1 MEKIGAENNLKN
13 ETTQWVKFSLGGEN
27 YGIRVLKVQEI
38 QRYSEI
44 SPIPG
49 APSYVLGIINL
60 RGSVISVLNTREKFG
75 LEDYEITD
83 DSRIVILE
91 VGPQVIGILVDS
103 VAEVISLKASDV
115 DLAPNVGNDETAKF
129 IDGVS
134 NKDGDLLIL
143 LDAEKIL
150 NEEEWEDLSHL

>member
-1 MEKIGAENNLKN
+1 MSKSAAGSHSQN

-75 LEDYEITD
+75 LPDYEITD

-91 VGPQVIGILVDS
+91 VGKQIIGILVDS
-103 VAEVISLKASDV
+103 VAEVISLQASDV
-115 DLAPNVGNDETAKF
+115 DIAPNVGNDETAKF

-134 NKDGDLLIL
+134 NKGGELLIL

-150 NEEEWEDLSHL
+150 NEDEWEDLSHL

>member
-1 MEKIGAENNLKN
+1 MDKIGAETKLKN
-13 ETTQWVKFSLGGEN
+13 EITQWVKFSLGGEN

-49 APSYVLGIINL
+49 APSYVLGII
-60 RGSVISVLNTREKFG
+60 
-75 LEDYEITD
+75 EITD

-91 VGPQVIGILVDS
+91 AGPQVIGILVDS
-103 VAEVISLKASDV
+103 VAEVISLKTSDV

>member
-1 MEKIGAENNLKN
+1 MSKPAAGSHSQN

-75 LEDYEITD
+75 LPDYEITD

-91 VGPQVIGILVDS
+91 VGKQIIGILVDS
-103 VAEVISLKASDV
+103 VAEVISLQASDV
-115 DLAPNVGNDETAKF
+115 DIAPNVGNDETAKF

-134 NKDGDLLIL
+134 NKGGELLIL

-150 NEEEWEDLSHL
+150 NEDEWEDLSHL

>member
-1 MEKIGAENNLKN
+1 MSKSSTATHSEN
-13 ETTQWVKFSLGGEN
+13 ETTQWVKFSLSGEN
-27 YGIRVLKVQEI
+27 YGLRVLKVQEI

-60 RGSVISVLNTREKFG
+60 RGNVISVLNTREKFG
-75 LEDYEITD
+75 LSEYEITD

-91 VGPQVIGILVDS
+91 AGTQIVGILVDS
-103 VAEVISLKASDV
+103 VAEVISLQSSDV
-115 DLAPNVGNDETAKF
+115 DIAPNVGNEESAKF

-134 NKDGDLLIL
+134 NKGNELLIL
-143 LDAEKIL
+143 LDSDKIL
-150 NEEEWEDLSHL
+150 NEDEWQDLSNL

>member
-1 MEKIGAENNLKN
+1 MVFAYLKYK
-13 ETTQWVKFSLGGEN
+13 KF
-27 YGIRVLKVQEI
+27 
-38 QRYSEI
+38 
-44 SPIPG
+44 
-49 APSYVLGIINL
+49 
-60 RGSVISVLNTREKFG
+60 
-75 LEDYEITD
+75 EITD

-91 VGPQVIGILVDS
+91 AGPQVIGILVDS
-103 VAEVISLKASDV
+103 VAEVISLKTSDV

>member
-1 MEKIGAENNLKN
+1 MGKFVAEANQKD
-13 ETTQWVKFSLGGEN
+13 ETTQWVKFRLSGES

-60 RGSVISVLNTREKFG
+60 RGNVISVLNTRERFG
-75 LEDYEITD
+75 LGENEITD

-91 VGPQVIGILVDS
+91 AESQIVGILVDS
-103 VAEVISLKASDV
+103 VAEVVSLKTSEV

-129 IDGVS
+129 IDGVT
-134 NKDGDLLIL
+134 NKDGGLLIL

-150 NEEEWEDLSHL
+150 NDEEWQDLSNL